1 MKVVERKKLDENRDF
16 FKINDFVI
24 HNEVFN
30 IEVVAEINSSEY
42 SVKRIETLN
51 VEHDLSVAPE
61 DVETYLLDKITENI
75 NEYLQENPIF

>member
-1 MKVVERKKLDENRDF
+1 MKVIERKKLDENRDF

-51 VEHDLSVAPE
+51 VEHDLSVSPE